1 MFSFKNEKIAGD
13 ITILCM
19 YTKSQNIWGAVP
31 EIQSK
36 TIFCHSGQFFPL
48 YPFNNPQNQIVEK
61 MKEASGEVII
71 LHMCTKNQGY
81 VMYASWDMECD
92 RHNFL
97 SI

>member
-19 YTKSQNIWGAVP
+19 CTKSHNIGAVP

-48 YPFNNPQNQIVEK
+48 YPFNNPQNQNFEK
-61 MKEASGEVII
+61 MKKAPGEVII
-71 LHMCTKNQGY
+71 LHICTKNQGY
-81 VMYASWDMECD
+81 VMYDS
-92 RHNFL
+92 
-97 SI
+97 